1 MGMRPKHLAIE
12 LSKLEPHP
20 CTSVELEQYAT
31 EGDLAS
37 YWILG
42 IDQVDDMEGKR
53 VLDLGAGNGILGLG
67 CLLVGAHHVTLIE
80 ADPLVVKIA
89 KANAERLSLRGE
101 GSIEVIQDHISLQ
114 SQRPVITPDI
124 IVMNPPGGVQTAKA
138 DRPLLEYAF
147 SLGAPVVHVLHSA
160 KSKHVQALGRDY
172 GYESEAMLETE
183 FRLPPTYLHHSK
195 KKATTTVRCWRFHR
209 PGDAKL
215 LEDEE

>member
-1 MGMRPKHLAIE
+1 MAMRPKHLAIE
-12 LSKLEPHP
+12 LSKLQPHP

-31 EGDLAS
+31 EGDLAA

-42 IDQVDDMEGKR
+42 IDQVDEMEGKR

-67 CLLVGAHHVTLIE
+67 CLLVGAQHVTLVE
-80 ADPLVVKIA
+80 ADPLVVEIA
-89 KANAERLSLRGE
+89 KTNAERLLLRCE
-101 GSIEVIQDHISLQ
+101 GTVKVIQEHISLQ
-114 SQRPVITPDI
+114 SEQPDI
-124 IVMNPPGGVQTAKA
+124 VPDIVLMNPPWGVQTAKA

-215 LEDEE
+215 LEDED

>member
-1 MGMRPKHLAIE
+1 MAMRPKHLAIE
-12 LSKLEPHP
+12 LSKLQPHP

-31 EGDLAS
+31 EGDLAA

-42 IDQVDDMEGKR
+42 IDQVDEMEGKR
-53 VLDLGAGNGILGLG
+53 VLDLGVGKGILGLG
-67 CLLVGAHHVTLIE
+67 CLLVGAQHVTLVE
-80 ADPLVVKIA
+80 ADPLVVEIA
-89 KANAERLSLRGE
+89 KTNAERLLLRCE
-101 GSIEVIQDHISLQ
+101 GTVKVIQEHISLQ
-114 SQRPVITPDI
+114 SEQPDI
-124 IVMNPPGGVQTAKA
+124 VPDIVLMNPPWGVQTAKA

-215 LEDEE
+215 LEDED